1 LIKTVKL
8 RPGRERSALQRHP
21 WLFAS
26 AVNLPKESIEPG
38 ETVRVADSRG
48 EFVAWGACN
57 PRSKITLRLLE
68 WDEGRAIDTGWW
80 RGMIERS
87 AARRGEL
94 FRSADTDAFRVVFG
108 EADGL
113 PGLIADYYA
122 GYIVT
127 QFLTAGALRIK
138 SELIDIL
145 VQVLKPKGIYSRAD
159 NELLALEGVSDQS
172 GAVFGESPPDDLIVR
187 ENGMKYYADL
197 RSGQKT
203 GFYADQRNNRRIVS
217 GYARGKR
224 VLDCF
229 CYSGGFTMGCL
240 AGGAESVV
248 AADSSHE
255 ALELLGRNI
264 GLNGFDPAKVRT
276 VEADIFQ
283 LLRDYRD
290 NGEKFDLVI
299 LDPPKFAPT
308 KASLAR
314 AMRAYKD
321 LNLHG
326 IKSLAEGGILATFS
340 CSGGVTARD
349 LKMALA
355 WAATD
360 AGCEMQIIEYLTQAE
375 DHPMRLAYPE
385 SEYLKGIIARKT
397 G

>member
-1 LIKTVKL
+1 MIKTLQL
-8 RPGRERSALQRHP
+8 RPGRERSARQRHP

-26 AVNLPKESIEPG
+26 AVILPKERIEPG
-38 ETVRVADSRG
+38 ETVRVIDSRG
-48 EFVAWGACN
+48 EFVAWGICN
-57 PRSKITLRLLE
+57 PRSKIMLRLLE
-68 WDEGRAIDTGWW
+68 WDESRPVDMDWW

-94 FRSADTDAFRVVFG
+94 SNSADTDAYRLIFA
-108 EADGL
+108 EADRL

-138 SELIDIL
+138 NELIDIL
-145 VQVLKPKGIYSRAD
+145 AQVFQPKGIYSRAD
-159 NELLALEGVSDQS
+159 NELLALEGVDDTS
-172 GAVFGESPPDDLIVR
+172 GTIYGESPPEDLIVR
-187 ENGMKYYADL
+187 ENGLKYYVDL
-197 RSGQKT
+197 RTGQKT
-203 GFYADQRNNRRIVS
+203 GFYADQRNNRRITA

-229 CYSGGFTMGCL
+229 CYSGGFTMACL
-240 AGGAESVV
+240 AGGAESVT
-248 AADSSHE
+248 AADSSRE
-255 ALELLGRNI
+255 ALELLERNI
-264 GLNGFDPAKVRT
+264 ALNGFDPDKVRT

-290 NGEKFDLVI
+290 QEEKFDLVI

-326 IKSLAEGGILATFS
+326 IKALAENGVLATFS
-340 CSGGVTARD
+340 CSGGVSAHD

-360 AGCEMQIIEYLTQAE
+360 AGCEMQIIEYMTQAE
-375 DHPMRLAYPE
+375 DHPLRLAYPE
-385 SEYLKGIIARKT
+385 SEYLKGIIARKI